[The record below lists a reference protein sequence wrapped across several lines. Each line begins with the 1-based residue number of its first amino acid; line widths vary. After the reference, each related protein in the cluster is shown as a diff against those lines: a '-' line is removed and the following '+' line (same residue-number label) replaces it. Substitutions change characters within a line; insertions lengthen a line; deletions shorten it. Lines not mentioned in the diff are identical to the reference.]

1 MCCDLLMNTHKILAS
16 NILEQVSEENR
27 YLIDRKKFIWG
38 NIKPDYV
45 SKYKLKK
52 HYYNESIDMIVNK
65 IKFLSSLSSSEINY
79 TYGKKKFSAE
89 LGVICHFLCDY
100 FCLAHN
106 KRWEFKSDFKKHV
119 SYEKML
125 SRYAKDFKFDNLLC
139 DFLDIK
145 DIREFI
151 SENIKYYEECIHI
164 SSDLVYAS
172 FVCNSIVNTVF
183 NEIGKNSFSE
193 RRVS

>member
-1 MCCDLLMNTHKILAS
+1 
-16 NILEQVSEENR
+16 
-27 YLIDRKKFIWG
+27 
-38 NIKPDYV
+38 
-45 SKYKLKK
+45 
-52 HYYNESIDMIVNK
+52 
-65 IKFLSSLSSSEINY
+65 
-79 TYGKKKFSAE
+79 
-89 LGVICHFLCDY
+89 
-100 FCLAHN
+100 
-106 KRWEFKSDFKKHV
+106 
-119 SYEKML
+119 ML

-183 NEIGKNSFSE
+183 NEIEKNSTLGKRAS
-193 RRVS
+193 

>member
-1 MCCDLLMNTHKILAS
+1 MCCNLLMNTHKILAG

-27 YLIDRKKFIWG
+27 YLINRKKFIWG

-52 HYYNESIDMIVNK
+52 HYYNESIDMIINK
-65 IKFLSSLSSSEINY
+65 IEFLSSLSYSEINN

-106 KRWEFKSDFKKHV
+106 KRWEFKSNFKRHV

-125 SRYAKDFKFDNLLC
+125 SKYAREFKFDNLVC
-139 DFLDIK
+139 DFLDIR
-145 DIREFI
+145 DIRVFI
-151 SENIKYYEECIHI
+151 SENIKYYEECSHI

-183 NEIGKNSFSE
+183 NEIGNNSFSKK
-193 RRVS
+193 RVS

>member
-1 MCCDLLMNTHKILAS
+1 MCCNLLMNTHKILAG
-16 NILEQVSEENR
+16 NILDKASGEYR

-52 HYYNESIDMIVNK
+52 HYYNESIDMIVYK
-65 IKFLSSLSSSEINY
+65 IKFLSSLSENEINY

-106 KRWEFKSDFKKHV
+106 KRWEFKSNFKKHV
-119 SYEKML
+119 SYEKKL
-125 SRYAKDFKFDNLLC
+125 SQYAKKFEFDNLVC
-139 DFLDIK
+139 DFLDIN

-151 SENIKYYEECIHI
+151 SENIKHYEECTHI

>member
-1 MCCDLLMNTHKILAS
+1 MLMNTHKILAN
-16 NILEQVSEENR
+16 NILNQASEENR
-27 YLIDRKKFIWG
+27 HLIDRKKFIWG

-52 HYYNESIDMIVNK
+52 HFYDESIDMIIYK
-65 IKFLSSLSSSEINY
+65 IKYLSSLSENEIKY
-79 TYGKKKFSAE
+79 VYGKKKFSAE

-106 KRWEFKSDFKKHV
+106 KRWKFKNHFKRHV
-119 SYEKML
+119 SYEKKL
-125 SRYAKDFKFDNLLC
+125 SKYAKSFEFDNLVC
-139 DFLDIK
+139 DFLEID

-151 SENIKYYEECIHI
+151 ADNMKYYEECTEL
-164 SSDLVYAS
+164 SSDLIYAS
-172 FVCNSIVNTVF
+172 FICNSIVYTVL
-183 NEIGKNSFSE
+183 NQIEKNKNME